1 VVWIGLAG
9 DLSPLGQTFFAHVQE
24 TRQAASLPVGEIG
37 QKFSPPALADGRRLK
52 QSCDPLE
59 DPVHA
64 HVGVHD
70 GIDFMMVSTGV
81 HDQDLRAFVGLL
93 DHVWQVMAIVLG
105 QGGAEDDEVK
115 SIAAESFLNGL
126 AVLGFRYLMSGLR
139 HFGSLG
145 GENLFI

>member
-1 VVWIGLAG
+1 MCIHL
-9 DLSPLGQTFFAHVQE
+9 DLIITKQTLRETEFFCN
-24 TRQAASLPVGEIG
+24 L
-37 QKFSPPALADGRRLK
+37 LADGRGLK

-70 GIDFMMVSTGV
+70 GIDFVMVSAGV

-105 QGGAEDDEVK
+105 QGSTEDNEVK

-126 AVLGFRYLMSGLR
+126 AVLGCGYLMSGLL

-145 GENLFI
+145 GENLLI